1 MKNNIIEIYG
11 EEFVLKNGDYEPIK
25 KYENILQAYE
35 KPSKIKKSIWNYWMD
50 WFINSSDGKD
60 DFISIRGGNAY
71 HFSINGIITVKD
83 VKYSFCI
90 TKQNK
95 LLYLQKK

>member
-25 KYENILQAYE
+25 KYENILEAYE
-35 KPSKIKKSIWNYWMD
+35 KPSKIKKEIWNYWMD

-60 DFISIRGGNAY
+60 DFISIRGRNVY